1 MANVSDAIVSAGPPR
16 IVVGPLGWLRK
27 NLFNTWYN
35 GLLTVLALAL
45 ILVFLR
51 AAAEWVFT
59 IADWSPVTSNVL
71 LYAVGQYPADQ
82 LWRVG
87 VSTLLISTL
96 LGLSWSMWGG
106 IARVLALVFGAGLG
120 IIAVLPLDT
129 AALTP
134 AVRLGLLANTAVLG
148 IGYLLGRTRIVRPR
162 WVLIGWLVSLVVMPV
177 LLRGF
182 EGSEL
187 LPIVDSTS
195 WGGLLLN
202 LLLAIGGIL
211 ASFPV
216 GVLLALGRRSSLPVV
231 RFFSTIYIEAIRGV
245 PLVTI
250 LFMASLIIAL
260 FLPTDL
266 RLDRVVRAWMGI
278 TLFSAAYMAENVRGG
293 LQAIP
298 QGQIEAAKA
307 LGLNGF
313 QTTALIV
320 LPQALR
326 NVIPVIAGQFISLF
340 KDTTLVVTIALLDIL
355 GIGKSI
361 FEGNIEWKDQQA
373 EVYLFIALVFWV
385 FSYSMSNASRR
396 VEESLGVGKR

>member
-1 MANVSDAIVSAGPPR
+1 MANVNNALTPLSPPSVS
-16 IVVGPLGWLRK
+16 VGPMGWLRK
-27 NLFNTWYN
+27 NLFSTWYN
-35 GLLTVLALAL
+35 TLLTMVALAI
-45 ILVFLR
+45 ILAFLR
-51 AAAEWVFT
+51 AAVEWVFVH
-59 IADWSPVTSNVL
+59 ADWSPVTSNVV

-87 VSTLLISTL
+87 LSILTMSFL
-96 LGLSWSMWGG
+96 LGLSWGVWGG
-106 IARVLALVFGAGLG
+106 IARAFALVFGVGLG
-120 IIAVLPLDT
+120 IVAVLPFDS
-129 AALTP
+129 ALLVP

-148 IGYLLGRTRIVRPR
+148 IGYALGRTPVAKPR
-162 WVLIGWLVSLVVMPV
+162 RVIIGWLLSLILIPI

-182 EGSEL
+182 EGNQA
-187 LPIVDSTS
+187 LPFVETTR

-202 LLLAIGGIL
+202 ILLAVGGIL

-216 GVLLALGRRSSLPVV
+216 GVLLALGRRSGLPVI
-231 RFFSTIYIEAIRGV
+231 RLFSTIYIEAIRGV

-260 FLPTDL
+260 FLPADL

-293 LQAIP
+293 LQAIS

-307 LGLNGF
+307 LGLKGF
-313 QTTALIV
+313 QTTLLIV

-340 KDTTLVVTIALLDIL
+340 KDTTLVVTIALLDML
-355 GIGKSI
+355 GIGESI

-373 EVYLFIALVFWV
+373 EVYLFVALVFWI
-385 FSYSMSNASRR
+385 FSYSLSNASRKI
-396 VEESLGVGKR
+396 EESLGVGKR